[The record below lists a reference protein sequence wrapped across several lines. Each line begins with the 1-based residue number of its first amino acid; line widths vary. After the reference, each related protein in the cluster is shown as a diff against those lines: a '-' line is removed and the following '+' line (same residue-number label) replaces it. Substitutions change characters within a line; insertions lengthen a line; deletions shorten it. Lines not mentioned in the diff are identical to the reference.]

1 MADDSRPF
9 RIRRAWLP
17 FTLAVVS
24 VLYFA
29 VVLFLASTNREVTGV
44 TNDQLAWG
52 GVALFVVAL
61 LVEIPFFFRR
71 RAPRAAPES
80 LSEPEPLPED
90 LQDEPLE
97 AEAPQMAMPGWD
109 DEKRVTTEQQQG
121 MTVLEYSR
129 PAKSR
134 HRGAVYTKAY
144 VPVTKE
150 HVLRIETLVAEGA
163 DL

>member
-1 MADDSRPF
+1 MADDPQPF

-17 FTLAVVS
+17 FTLAVLC

-29 VVLFLASTNREVTGV
+29 GVLFLAATNRTISGV
-44 TNDQLAWG
+44 DNDQLALG
-52 GVALFVVAL
+52 GAALFVVTL
-61 LVEIPFFFRR
+61 LVQIPFFLRR
-71 RAPRAAPES
+71 RPKRAPAPQE
-80 LSEPEPLPED
+80 EPEPMPED
-90 LQDEPLE
+90 MQEEPLE
-97 AEAPQMAMPGWD
+97 VEAPRMEMERWD
-109 DEKRVTTEQQQG
+109 DEVRLTTEQQQG
-121 MTVLEYSR
+121 MVVLEYSR

-150 HVLRIETLVAEGA
+150 HVLRVETLAAEGS

>member
-9 RIRRAWLP
+9 RIRRAWLA
-17 FTLAVVS
+17 FTLAAIC

-29 VVLFLASTNREVTGV
+29 AVLLLAATNRVVQGV
-44 TNDQLAWG
+44 TNEQLALG
-52 GVALFVVAL
+52 GAL
-61 LVEIPFFFRR
+61 LFLVAIVVEIPFFLRR
-71 RAPRAAPES
+71 RGPRPQPAAEEPAP
-80 LSEPEPLPED
+80 LSQD
-90 LQDEPLE
+90 FQDEPLE
-97 AEAPQMAMPGWD
+97 AEAPLMAMETWD
-109 DEKRVTTEQQQG
+109 DEKRLTTEQQQG

-150 HVLRIETLVAEGA
+150 FVLRVETLVAEGG